1 MPQPFLR
8 LLSDVYGSVA
18 LARRRWYISHPAAR
32 RRLDRPV
39 ISIGNLS
46 VGGTGKTPLVA
57 AIARLLV
64 EMGER
69 PSILSRGY
77 KRRSG
82 SDEVVIVSDGHSVLA
97 DVEHAG
103 DEPYMLARAV
113 PESAVVVS
121 TSRHAAGRVA
131 ETRLGC
137 TVHLLDDGFQHF
149 RLERD
154 IDLLIVTSADRA
166 NPYPLPLGRLREPFS
181 VARSADAVF
190 VGAGEVAGDVD
201 GRPVFQMNRT
211 IEAPRPIPSD
221 IQPGLAEPV
230 SVNLPGP
237 VFAMAGIANPQRF
250 FDDLQGTGWHLV
262 GTRSFADHH
271 QFSTSEIVDV
281 LRTAASAG
289 AKAVLTTEKDVVRFS
304 GLSPR
309 PPSPEPR
316 IPILWTPLRVML
328 DPAFGPWLRKN
339 LGRPS

>member
-1 MPQPFLR
+1 LR
-8 LLSDVYGSVA
+8 LLSDIYGSVA

-82 SDEVVIVSDGHSVLA
+82 SDAVVIVSDGHSVLA
-97 DVEHAG
+97 DVEQAG

-113 PESAVVVS
+113 PEASVVVS
-121 TSRHAAGRVA
+121 AARHAAGRVA
-131 ETRLGC
+131 ETQLGC
-137 TVHLLDDGFQHF
+137 TLHLLDDGFQHF

-154 IDLLIVTSADRA
+154 VDLVIVTSADRA

-190 VGAGEVAGDVD
+190 VSSGEVAGDVD
-201 GRPVFQMNRT
+201 GRPVFHMSRT
-211 IEAPRPIPSD
+211 IEAPRPIPFD
-221 IQPGLAEPV
+221 IQPGLDTSK
-230 SVNLPGP
+230 SVTVPGP

-250 FDDLQGTGWHLV
+250 FDDLQRTGWHLV
-262 GTRSFADHH
+262 GTRVFADHH
-271 QFSTSEIVDV
+271 PFSMPEITQV
-281 LRTAASAG
+281 LTAAASAG
-289 AKAVLTTEKDVVRFS
+289 ATAVLTTEKDMVR
-304 GLSPR
+304 LSRIPN
-309 PPSPEPR
+309 PEPR
-316 IPILWTPLRVML
+316 IPILWSPLRVTL
-328 DPAFGPWLRKN
+328 DPAFAPWLGQH
-339 LGRPS
+339 LGRAS